1 MLFLYR
7 QQAFKVAVSNAK
19 QKALGVAQ
27 MLDVRL
33 GPALEVVET
42 SQQEHR
48 EAGPPTGSDP
58 SCEDGP
64 HHCSTAR
71 LTVSRQTDS
80 ASSLHAS
87 SANLHERLRGS
98 TVVYETRV
106 EVTFEAFPLR
116 ACHHRKCPKH

>member
-1 MLFLYR
+1 MIFLHR
-7 QQAFKVAVSNAK
+7 QQAFKAAVSNAK

-48 EAGPPTGSDP
+48 EACPPTGSDP
-58 SCEDGP
+58 SCHDGP
-64 HHCSTAR
+64 HHHSTAR
-71 LTVSRQTDS
+71 LTVSGS

-116 ACHHRKCPKH
+116 SCHHRKCPKH